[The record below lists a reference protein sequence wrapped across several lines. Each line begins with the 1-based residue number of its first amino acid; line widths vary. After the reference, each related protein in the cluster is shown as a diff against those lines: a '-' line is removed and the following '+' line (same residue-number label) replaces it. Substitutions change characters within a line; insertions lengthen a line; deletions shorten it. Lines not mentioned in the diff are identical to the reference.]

1 MQEEWLGQIFK
12 TGDEYSPAGVEEYT
26 LLGWKPRAKKYPVCV
41 RRKDGNQFGWT
52 REYLLRVAAA
62 NPPQKR

>member
-1 MQEEWLGQIFK
+1 MKADWRGQTLK
-12 TGDEYSPAGVEEYT
+12 AGDEYT
-26 LLGWKPRAKKYPVCV
+26 LLGWNRRAKKYPVRV

-52 REYLLRVAAA
+52 REYLLQVAAA